1 MEKQN
6 IEIGALSL
14 VNDSLNQS
22 PTNLIKAL
30 MLARGLR
37 QKDIALKYEI
47 PASDLNRV
55 IMGIRRTRRIR
66 EVIAKELQVS
76 ITTLWPGEPNA

>member
-76 ITTLWPGEPNA
+76 ITTLWPGEPEA

>member
-76 ITTLWPGEPNA
+76 ITTLWPTEPAV

>member
-6 IEIGALSL
+6 IEMGALSL
-14 VNDSLNQS
+14 VNDSLNQN

-37 QKDIALKYEI
+37 QKDIAMKYEI

-55 IMGIRRTRRIR
+55 IMGTRHTRHIR
-66 EVIAKELQVS
+66 EVIALELKVD
-76 ITTLWPGEPNA
+76 IKVLWPEEGET